1 MKIYTKTG
9 DKGTTSLFGGRPSL
23 KSGKLVELIGTF
35 DELNSSLGVASANS
49 TDYTKKSLLSVQ
61 NDLFV
66 LGAYFA
72 GDERQKLKNNFKK
85 KTLNLEKNIDR
96 ASTKV
101 PPLKYFILPGGTI
114 GSANLHLARTVC
126 RRLER
131 LLVDFLNDTNFLDKE
146 SDILTY
152 INRLSD
158 YLYVLAR
165 KENFDNNVEDI
176 PWVTTKR

>member
-9 DKGTTSLFGGRPSL
+9 DKGTTSLFGGKPSL
-23 KSGKLVELIGTF
+23 KSGKIVDLIGTI
-35 DELNSSLGVASANS
+35 DELNSYIGVSSASGSA
-49 TDYTKKSLLSVQ
+49 YTQKALKVVQ

-72 GDERQKLKNNFKK
+72 GDLRQKDKNNFKK
-85 KTLNLEKNIDR
+85 KTAAIEKSIDQ
-96 ASTKV
+96 ATSKV

-114 GSANLHLARTVC
+114 GSAQLHYARTVC

-131 LLVDFLNDTNFLDKE
+131 LLVDFLNDTNYLEKE
-146 SDILTY
+146 ADLLTY

-165 KENFDNNVEDI
+165 KENYDAGVEDI
-176 PWVTTKR
+176 PWRTTK

>member
-9 DKGTTSLFGGRPSL
+9 DKGTTSLFGGKPSL
-23 KSGKLVELIGTF
+23 KSGKIVDLIGTI
-35 DELNSSLGVASANS
+35 DEVNSIIGVAVVSSSA
-49 TDYTKKSLLSVQ
+49 YTQKGLTPVQ

-72 GDERQKLKNNFKK
+72 GDLQQKSKNNFKK
-85 KTLNLEKNIDR
+85 KTLSLEKSIDN
-96 ASTKV
+96 ATSKV
-101 PPLKYFILPGGTI
+101 PPLKYFILPGGTAA
-114 GSANLHLARTVC
+114 SANLHYARTVC

-131 LLVDFLNDTNFLDKE
+131 LLVDFLNDTNFLEKE
-146 SDILTY
+146 ADLLTY

-165 KENFDNNVEDI
+165 KENYDSGIDDI